1 MGDLVCVR
9 VFFSQPSGERIL
21 FPDIQRCKFFPSII
35 RHERY
40 FFRQIFPCKIFFP
53 SKSVCRIYFFLSQP
67 YPPSKVKRTAPYLEV
82 LFPAKLKAL
91 KTMYSCNIYIQ
102 SRFNGRCICKNFK
115 FYADGNVA
123 GDHLIF
129 IGFAYTL

>member
-1 MGDLVCVR
+1 MYEFFFLNPLVKE
-9 VFFSQPSGERIL
+9 FFFLTYSGVS
-21 FPDIQRCKFFPSII
+21 FFPALYDMKDI
-35 RHERY
+35 
-40 FFRQIFPCKIFFP
+40 FFATEIFPCKIFFP

>member
-1 MGDLVCVR
+1 MIWFVYEFFFLNPLVKE
-9 VFFSQPSGERIL
+9 FFFLTYSGVS
-21 FPDIQRCKFFPSII
+21 FFPSII

-40 FFRQIFPCKIFFP
+40 FFRQVCPCKIFFP